1 VPGRS
6 DGRCSSPDRSTCLP
20 ICPKKNE
27 MHTMT
32 RSGDRISVFLFA
44 LVLLALF
51 VGVAFAVGY
60 LVGRIL
66 L

>member
-1 VPGRS
+1 
-6 DGRCSSPDRSTCLP
+6 
-20 ICPKKNE
+20 

-32 RSGDRISVFLFA
+32 RPRERVSVFIFA

-51 VGVAFAVGY
+51 VVLTFAAGY
-60 LVGRIL
+60 ALGRML

>member
-1 VPGRS
+1 
-6 DGRCSSPDRSTCLP
+6 
-20 ICPKKNE
+20 

-32 RSGDRISVFLFA
+32 RPGDRISVFLFA

>member
-1 VPGRS
+1 
-6 DGRCSSPDRSTCLP
+6 
-20 ICPKKNE
+20 

-32 RSGDRISVFLFA
+32 RPGERIAIFLFA

-51 VGVAFAVGY
+51 VGLAFAVGY
-60 LVGRIL
+60 ALGRVL

>member
-1 VPGRS
+1 
-6 DGRCSSPDRSTCLP
+6 
-20 ICPKKNE
+20 

-32 RSGDRISVFLFA
+32 RSGDRVSVFLFA